1 MFESF
6 VIVVF
11 ESLDCPRCEKMNLK
25 SYSYGWKVFIYAE
38 DAVKLKNVQDMRIIL
53 KNRAQFNCSGQTR
66 DS

>member
-11 ESLDCPRCEKMNLK
+11 ESLDCPRCEKMDLK
-25 SYSYGWKVFIYAE
+25 IIQSRLES
-38 DAVKLKNVQDMRIIL
+38 VQMCRRCCKTEECAGHEIIL

>member
-25 SYSYGWKVFIYAE
+25 IIQYGWKVFKCRRCCKTEECAGHE
-38 DAVKLKNVQDMRIIL
+38 DYSEEQSSV
-53 KNRAQFNCSGQTR
+53 
-66 DS
+66 

>member
-25 SYSYGWKVFIYAE
+25 IIQLRLESVHYAE